1 MIRLQIQRQMCSYA
15 FDIDQEISHRL
26 FLWADLGSW
35 PKKRKHTGKAHY
47 HNRFTGSLPTLADLR
62 HRNNK
67 KLKDLNKMAKLFE
80 LPFSAKIAQ
89 KCILESIK
97 YLDDK
102 YNLFDADGVRV
113 FH

>member
-1 MIRLQIQRQMCSYA
+1 
-15 FDIDQEISHRL
+15 
-26 FLWADLGSW
+26 
-35 PKKRKHTGKAHY
+35 
-47 HNRFTGSLPTLADLR
+47 
-62 HRNNK
+62 
-67 KLKDLNKMAKLFE
+67 MAKLFE